1 MEVLP
6 GQLDTQ
12 LIGAAEQLARDPD
25 QEGSNR
31 PRFPALERGV
41 CAQQGHPAEGVVS
54 QDGALEQRRVGQEAI
69 RFEVR
74 EPRLVLG
81 LFDPGLRG
89 SPLAVSTVGLPGTE
103 WLGRDVTEVIILRQR
118 EEFALRMIRRRGLAA
133 TDGDK
138 QPARLPI
145 VGPI

>member
-31 PRFPALERGV
+31 PRLPALERGV

-89 SPLAVSTVGLPGTE
+89 SPLAVSTVGLPGT
-103 WLGRDVTEVIILRQR
+103 RV
-118 EEFALRMIRRRGLAA
+118 
-133 TDGDK
+133 
-138 QPARLPI
+138 ARS
-145 VGPI
+145 

>member
-31 PRFPALERGV
+31 PRLPALERGV

-69 RFEVR
+69 RFELR

-103 WLGRDVTEVIILRQR
+103 WLGRDVTEVDL
-118 EEFALRMIRRRGLAA
+118 
-133 TDGDK
+133 
-138 QPARLPI
+138 LPLI
-145 VGPI
+145 TL